1 MISMMDIH
9 NKDVQTLKRVKTLLE
24 EKLGKEREGKSENSF
39 IILQENLEYIVH
51 EKKHKERSY
60 TEFDTDSIFQL

>member
-24 EKLGKEREGKSENSF
+24 EKLGKGKRREIESF
-39 IILQENLEYIVH
+39 YYSAREPGMY
-51 EKKHKERSY
+51 S
-60 TEFDTDSIFQL
+60 T